1 MKTQWNDEKITK
13 ALQKMAK
20 AQPHPAVFEKTWTRI
35 EDRLSVPQKGHLV
48 WKPWNHSV
56 RWVAAAACLCLV
68 LMGGVVYDRGGA
80 GAEDEKMA
88 SYIIKVS
95 NTTSDMTRDQ
105 NMVKVSTLLS
115 EPASTAPEMTDEV
128 HIDALSSDEIFL

>member
-1 MKTQWNDEKITK
+1 MKTQWNDETITK
-13 ALQKMAK
+13 ALRKMAK

-35 EDRLSVPQKGHLV
+35 EDRLSTPRKGHLV

-56 RWVAAAACLCLV
+56 RWIAVAACLCLV
-68 LMGGVVYDRGGA
+68 LTGVLYHQG

-88 SYIIKVS
+88 SYIMKVS

-115 EPASTAPEMTDEV
+115 EPASPAPEMTDEV